1 MADEFGGLYDKAHKL
16 LPIFPDVVVDMS
28 GGNGGVI
35 EKVPPWVSSMLSE
48 SESLE
53 GLSLSNLDNGL
64 AQALETI
71 AEDVMESKEK
81 VTDYC
86 VEFTAPNGFRHAI
99 LIYADMLPRQI
110 APDRIMFRL
119 HDVSSKL
126 QQRKEVLVLS
136 SFHGLIGRSNA
147 MRQVFRKIA
156 IYGPSEAPVV
166 VTGET
171 GTGKELVAR
180 AIHEV
185 SSRRAKPY
193 VTVNC
198 SAISD
203 DLFESELFGH
213 DRGSF
218 TGANRTHRGRFERA
232 SSGTLFMD
240 EVGDMPPQAQTKLLR
255 VLETGQ
261 VERVGG
267 EQPIDVD
274 VRVVAATNVPL
285 EEAVGQGRFRADLFH
300 RLAVFRIHL
309 PPLRN
314 HREDIPLLVEHFLV
328 LFAEKY
334 QRPAM
339 QVTSEA
345 IGMLQEYTWP
355 GNIRE
360 LKNVIERVVVETPGT
375 TIDRNAFAEW
385 AHERVQLVRHQMS
398 GAYGP
403 GVGGAGGAGAGGGA
417 GQPVFHQ
424 SPPIAALPP
433 AQAFANGVPPNA
445 AEFASGQDDVDDMVI
460 EGQIVPSG
468 TTKKSGPLTKEDILR
483 AYMDASANLTKAA
496 RMLGIHKATL
506 YRQMKKLDLTREDLA
521 KMAKERKGETA

>member
-1 MADEFGGLYDKAHKL
+1 MAEEFGGLYDKAHKL

-28 GGNGGVI
+28 GSGAVI

-48 SESLE
+48 ELSLE
-53 GLSLSNLDNGL
+53 GISLAKLDNGL

-71 AEDVMESKEK
+71 AEDVMENGEK

-110 APDRIMFRL
+110 APDRVMFRL

-126 QQRKEVLVLS
+126 QKRKEVLVLS
-136 SFHGLIGRSNA
+136 SFHGLIGQSNA

-185 SSRRAKPY
+185 SARRVKPY
-193 VTVNC
+193 VSVNC
-198 SAISD
+198 SAISA

-213 DRGSF
+213 AKGSF
-218 TGANRTHRGRFERA
+218 TGANRAHRGRFERA
-232 SSGTLFMD
+232 STGTLFMD

-267 EQPIDVD
+267 EKPIDVD
-274 VRVVAATNVPL
+274 VRVVAATNVAL
-285 EEAVGQGRFRADLFH
+285 EEAVGLGRFRADLFH

-314 HREDIPLLVEHFLV
+314 HREDIPLLVDHFLAI
-328 LFAEKY
+328 FADKY
-334 QRPAM
+334 QRPSM
-339 QVTSEA
+339 QVTPEA

-375 TIDRNAFAEW
+375 IIDRNAFAEW
-385 AHERVQLVRHQMS
+385 AHERVQLVRHQM
-398 GAYGP
+398 GGY
-403 GVGGAGGAGAGGGA
+403 GAGVSGSGPSGPA
-417 GQPVFHQ
+417 FHQ
-424 SPPIAALPP
+424 GPPIAALPP
-433 AQAFANGVPPNA
+433 AQAFADGVVPDVGT
-445 AEFASGQDDVDDMVI
+445 ASPDDGEDMVI

-468 TTKKSGPLTKEDILR
+468 VKKKDGPLTKEDILQ
-483 AYMDASANLTKAA
+483 AYMEASANLTKAA
-496 RMLGIHKATL
+496 RMLGVH
-506 YRQMKKLDLTREDLA
+506 
-521 KMAKERKGETA
+521 